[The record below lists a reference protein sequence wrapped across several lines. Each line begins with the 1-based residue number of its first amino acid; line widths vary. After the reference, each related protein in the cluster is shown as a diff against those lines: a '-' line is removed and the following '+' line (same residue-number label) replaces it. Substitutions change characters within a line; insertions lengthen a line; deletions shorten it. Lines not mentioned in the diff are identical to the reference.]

1 MSATRLAKPMNP
13 TLSKN
18 IIQTE
23 TADVLVVGSGI
34 AGVMAALSAAQHAC
48 EVGKPCKVM
57 LASYGEIF
65 SGSSFSKDTWG
76 LGLIAPVTSSDEDV
90 ADLVDEICAVGGGV
104 ANRALV
110 ESFVQG
116 IHPALE
122 RLRSQGVELL
132 EPEHAGEREFIPCFD
147 SKHRLWR
154 GLEGEAFK
162 RALESKLTE
171 EAIVCRSSWE
181 LVDLLEASEDEDVS
195 WDESASDLQC
205 QCQCQSQS
213 GLPAISG
220 ALFFDHARES
230 FIAVVAKAVVLAT
243 GGFANLFS
251 RALGAPDNL
260 ATVQALAVR
269 HGADLVNFEFMQ
281 IMPAMTGPGEGRV
294 FNEKMLRFAALDE
307 NQCCKLCADK
317 AHLESLLDERGGYG
331 PFTSR
336 LRSRE
341 FDFAMAA
348 MGDEGLTLRFAVPS
362 EGLPEFAEH
371 YFAWLERAT
380 GLTVQDSVHIV
391 PYAHA
396 ANGGIKIGSNGETAL
411 PGLFAA
417 GEVTG
422 GMHGAD
428 RIGGLTSANA
438 LVFGIRTGEAAAD
451 FALAKDCDNRRPVI
465 CDNAVPSLPETQYQ
479 KLYQCLQATMT
490 EYCMIIRSEEG
501 LTQALNDLQKIEQDS
516 QAFASSESPSPYEQ
530 LLYIRLQNQILSAR
544 LFVKAALGRRV
555 SLGSHYR
562 IDEA

>member
-1 MSATRLAKPMNP
+1 MANPMNH
-13 TLSKN
+13 TLPKN
-18 IIQTE
+18 ALRTE

-34 AGVMAALSAAQHAC
+34 AGVVAAVSASQRAYEA
-48 EVGKPCKVM
+48 GKPCKVM
-57 LASYGEIF
+57 LVSYGEIF
-65 SGSSFSKDTWG
+65 SGSSFSRDTWG
-76 LGLIAPVTSSDEDV
+76 LGLIAPVTASDEDV
-90 ADLVDEICAVGGGV
+90 ADLVDEICTVGGGV
-104 ANRALV
+104 VDRSLV

-122 RLRSQGVELL
+122 RLQSQGVELL
-132 EPEHAGEREFIPCFD
+132 EPAHADEREFIPCFD

-154 GLEGEAFK
+154 GFEAEAFK
-162 RALESKLTE
+162 RALEPKLTE
-171 EAIVCRSSWE
+171 KAVVCRSLWE
-181 LVDLLEASEDEDVS
+181 LVDLLEASEDEDIS
-195 WDESASDLQC
+195 RGEGAFEPRTQSRSQS
-205 QCQCQSQS
+205 QSQSQS
-213 GLPAISG
+213 GLPTISG
-220 ALFFDHARES
+220 ALFFDYASAS
-230 FIAVVAKAVVLAT
+230 FVAVAAKAVVLAT

-269 HGADLVNFEFMQ
+269 YGADLVNFEFMQ
-281 IMPAMTGPGEGRV
+281 IMPAMIGLGEGRV
-294 FNEKMLRFAALDE
+294 FNEKMLRFAVLDE
-307 NQCCKLCADK
+307 NQCCKLSVDK

-348 MGDEGLTLRFAVPS
+348 TGDEGLALRFVVPD
-362 EGLPEFAEH
+362 ERLPEFAEH
-371 YFAWLERAT
+371 YFTWLEQTT

-396 ANGGIKIGSNGETAL
+396 ANGGIKIGLNGETAL

-428 RIGGLTSANA
+428 RIGGLASANA

-451 FALAKDCDNRRPVI
+451 FALAKGCDNMQPVVWGY
-465 CDNAVPSLPETQYQ
+465 AAPSLSETQYQ
-479 KLYQCLQATMT
+479 KLYQRLQATMT
-490 EYCMIIRSEEG
+490 EHCMIIRSEEG
-501 LTQALNDLQKIEQDS
+501 LTQALNDLQRVEQDS
-516 QAFASSESPSPYEQ
+516 QAHATSESFSPYGY
-530 LLYIRLQNQILSAR
+530 LLYLRLQNQILSAR
-544 LFVKAALGRRV
+544 LFVKAALGRRM

-562 IDEA
+562 IDS